1 MIRRTEAPAVIMQ
14 RSGKY
19 GKTTHGAT
27 NARKSDYPDDNRI
40 RIGSVVVHQKILAPA
55 DERR

>member
-40 RIGSVVVHQKILAPA
+40 
-55 DERR
+55 